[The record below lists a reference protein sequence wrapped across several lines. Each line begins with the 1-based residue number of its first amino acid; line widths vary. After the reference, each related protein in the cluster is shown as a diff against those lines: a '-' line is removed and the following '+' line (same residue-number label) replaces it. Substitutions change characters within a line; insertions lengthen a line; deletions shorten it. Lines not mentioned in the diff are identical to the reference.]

1 MSSSRIPALLGG
13 GALLLMTSLSHAAC
27 TKDTE
32 CKGDR
37 VCDAGQCVKP
47 SPATPPAA
55 AAPAPAAA
63 PALASAPAL
72 TPPTAEAPAS
82 EPTQPKMQRH
92 SSGMMA
98 GGIVMVSL
106 APVALLV
113 SGIAG
118 LGKSVCSIDNPDRYD
133 SCDEYNPALYGG
145 LLSALVLVGVGIPMI
160 VIGAKKEPVDA
171 PNVAAT
177 VSPWVAPSAAGL
189 SLRVD
194 M

>member
-1 MSSSRIPALLGG
+1 MLGLFG
-13 GALLLMTSLSHAAC
+13 GCATLFATSLAQAQC
-27 TKDTE
+27 TMDTE
-32 CKGDR
+32 CKADR
-37 VCDAGQCVKP
+37 VCDGGNCVAPK
-47 SPATPPAA
+47 SAAPAS
-55 AAPAPAAA
+55 AAPAPVPAHA
-63 PALASAPAL
+63 PRSAGQEDAG
-72 TPPTAEAPAS
+72 TAEPADTK
-82 EPTQPKMQRH
+82 PAQPKMRRH
-92 SSGMMA
+92 STGMMA

-118 LGKSVCSIDNPDRYD
+118 VGKSICSIDNPDRYD
-133 SCDEYNPALYGG
+133 NCDEYNPALYGG